1 MARLSTI
8 GALLFLACGASAA
21 WSRSFEV
28 SPDTTTVIGGVVVDR
43 RQPAEDDGATIV
55 PTAIGPSAPGVT
67 LPNGSN
73 LDAFDR
79 MPNGDVVFSTDIT
92 VAVAGLGGSGV
103 AGPADVVMVDGT
115 GPVIVFSAAAAMLP
129 AGTDVDAVGIEPDS
143 DLLLSFDTTV
153 NVSGVVV
160 DDEDVVRID
169 GQGGAPV
176 VVYDGSAQGVTA
188 GLDLDAVYRSLDDGH
203 LLVSFDG
210 SGVVGGVPFDDEDVL
225 DWNPSGGAYA
235 FAYDGSAAPA
245 SWQAGADLDAVSAFP
260 QDTDGDGIGDVA
272 DNCPLIVNAS
282 QADIGGVGPT
292 SVPDGIGDVCQC
304 GDVNN
309 DGRVTGL
316 DGTLIKRASLNLAPF
331 TTGVGA
337 LPAPNKCDVNGGATG
352 DAVFHCSGLD
362 GTLVQRASLVLPPG
376 VLQFCPAADG
386 N

>member
-1 MARLSTI
+1 MRISLIALLGAFVAG
-8 GALLFLACGASAA
+8 GALAQ
-21 WSRSFEV
+21 SFEV
-28 SPDTTTVIGGVVVDR
+28 SPDTTTVLGGVVVDR

-55 PTAIGPSAPGVT
+55 PMAIGPAAPGVT

-115 GPVIVFSAAAAMLP
+115 GPVIVFSATAAGLP

-153 NVSGVVV
+153 SVSGVVV

-188 GLDLDAVYRSLDDGH
+188 GLDLDAAYRSLDDGH
-203 LLVSFDG
+203 LLLSFDG
-210 SGVVGGVPFDDEDVL
+210 SGSLGGVPFDDEDVL
-225 DWNPSGGAYA
+225 DWNPSNGAYA

-245 SWQAGADLDAVSAFP
+245 SWQAGADLDAVSSFQAIA
-260 QDTDGDGIGDVA
+260 DTDGDGVGDPT
-272 DNCPLIVNAS
+272 DNCVTEPNANQS
-282 QADIGGVGPT
+282 DIGGIGNFA
-292 SVPDGIGDVCQC
+292 SADGIGDACQC
-304 GDVNN
+304 GDVNG
-309 DGRVTGL
+309 DGKVLTSDATIIQRSLLAVPTA
-316 DGTLIKRASLNLAPF
+316 TLTKPQLCDVGGNPAGICNTADATIIKRALLATP
-331 TTGVGA
+331 TATVGQVCAPA
-337 LPAPNKCDVNGGATG
+337 LP
-352 DAVFHCSGLD
+352 
-362 GTLVQRASLVLPPG
+362 
-376 VLQFCPAADG
+376 
-386 N
+386 